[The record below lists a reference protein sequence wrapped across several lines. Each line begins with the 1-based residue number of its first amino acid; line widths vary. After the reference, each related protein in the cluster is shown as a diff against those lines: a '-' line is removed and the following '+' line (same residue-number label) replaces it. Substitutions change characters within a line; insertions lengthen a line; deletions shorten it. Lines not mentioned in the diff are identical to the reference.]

1 MQVAIDASLHQ
12 EMTDRW
18 GIPWTDVYGLTET
31 GGLIGMPVED
41 AEAMT
46 GSGSRWANR
55 TPTSSIG
62 SSTKPARTSPTGD
75 PGELRVRVPDIMSG
89 YLNRPEATA
98 AAIDP
103 EGWFS
108 TGDLMRRDDAG
119 WFYFVGRKKD
129 IIRRAGEN
137 IAAGEVEEV
146 LRGHPRV
153 IDAAVVPV
161 SDPLRGEEALA
172 HIYAESADSPE
183 QFAAEIAEIC
193 EQKLAP
199 YKVPRYLRFQTD
211 DFPRTASMR
220 VAKPELAKLGLPDDA
235 LDRERAAG

>member
-1 MQVAIDASLHQ
+1 L
-12 EMTDRW
+12 
-18 GIPWTDVYGLTET
+18 
-31 GGLIGMPVED
+31 PVEE

-46 GSGSRWANR
+46 GSGA
-55 TPTSSIG
+55 IG
-62 SSTKPARTSPTGD
+62 KPYADVEHRLVDDEGEEVAIGE
-75 PGELRVRVPDIMSG
+75 PGELKVRVRDIMSG
-89 YLNRPEATA
+89 YLNRPDATA

-153 IDAAVVPV
+153 IDVAVVPV
-161 SDPLRGEEALA
+161 ADPLRGEEAFA
-172 HIYAESADSPE
+172 HIYAESDESWEAMA
-183 QFAAEIAEIC
+183 QEIAELC

-199 YKVPRYLRFQTD
+199 YKVPRYMRVQTD
-211 DFPRTASMR
+211 DLPRTASMR
-220 VAKPELAKLGLPDDA
+220 VAKPQLAKLGITDDA
-235 LDRERAAG
+235 LDREIGR